1 MQSHFVSV
9 FVATLELASTT
20 RAWRSHVV
28 RRGASLLFFFFSFFF
43 LLLSLQ
49 WADRSCKAF
58 LHAASAQLVLV
69 KDDVEIGEQ

>member
-28 RRGASLLFFFFSFFF
+28 RRDASLLFFFVFFF

>member
-28 RRGASLLFFFFSFFF
+28 RRGASLLFFF